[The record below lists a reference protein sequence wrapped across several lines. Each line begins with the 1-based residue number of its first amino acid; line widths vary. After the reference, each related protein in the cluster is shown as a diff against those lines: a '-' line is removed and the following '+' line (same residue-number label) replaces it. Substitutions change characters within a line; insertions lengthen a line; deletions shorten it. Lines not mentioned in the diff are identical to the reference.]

1 MKVLIAILDA
11 CFRGVGHFFGNT
23 GEEENLAEEDDYGEL
38 RLEDFEESNIP
49 VQDPARLTP

>member
-11 CFRGVGHFFGNT
+11 CFRGVGHLFGNT